1 MNPTNLQ
8 EWLEKTAA
16 ERKRLCDGE
25 RKGIARQTK
34 KAAEQAKRRA
44 EFFARLAASKAAK

>member
-1 MNPTNLQ
+1 MENLQ
-8 EWLEKTAA
+8 EWLDRTSS
-16 ERKRLCDGE
+16 ERKRLCKAE
-25 RKGIARQTK
+25 AKTVARQMK